1 MTSTSSVTKFQSKI
15 HLDSIQHRGSGR
27 LSKEEE
33 ELHRIY
39 KQAMRRIDELVEEV
53 FKICDDVA
61 DTNHYEKDWVLDRF
75 REKFNK
81 ARRTSK

>member
-1 MTSTSSVTKFQSKI
+1 M
-15 HLDSIQHRGSGR
+15 
-27 LSKEEE
+27 SKEEE

-53 FKICDDVA
+53 FQICDDVA